1 MSGGNNIAFH
11 GPLDASTGRDPF
23 LRIGRF
29 GEVSTFAGALLGVDY
44 KYRSGDKNKRAD
56 LRRFA
61 LSNQNLNYDLLLRE
75 EISYL
80 YFFLNLTM

>member
-23 LRIGRF
+23 LRIVAF

-44 KYRSGDKNKRAD
+44 KYRSGDKK
-56 LRRFA
+56 
-61 LSNQNLNYDLLLRE
+61 QE
-75 EISYL
+75 G
-80 YFFLNLTM
+80 